1 MCINIYVCINI
12 YMYMFSARPCVSL
25 PASSMRLRDSVPAC
39 LSLCPCLCLRLI
51 WVLSLSVCVYVCVC
65 VRMCV
70 CARANHFIILHSKE
84 IPMRNSKHPSLWA
97 NVLEQLMALIN
108 FMSFMS
114 LVIRHFIENM
124 SFLSFMSR
132 HFISCR
138 LIQTE
143 RFCSNRTYKMAGHGK
158 VISYKMILVIDL
170 IWAWRPTMP

>member
-1 MCINIYVCINI
+1 MCINIYVCIYI
-12 YMYMFSARPCVSL
+12 CICLARVHASLSLPLACVCATLYLPVSACVRVYVCVS
-25 PASSMRLRDSVPAC
+25 SGSC
-39 LSLCPCLCLRLI
+39 
-51 WVLSLSVCVYVCVC
+51 LSVCTFVC

-108 FMSFMS
+108 FMS

-143 RFCSNRTYKMAGHGK
+143 RFCSNRTIVFEQTDCFCEHVSGC
-158 VISYKMILVIDL
+158 
-170 IWAWRPTMP
+170 

>member
-1 MCINIYVCINI
+1 
-12 YMYMFSARPCVSL
+12 MFSARPCVSL

-51 WVLSLSVCVYVCVC
+51 WVLSLCVCVYVCVC
-65 VRMCV
+65 VCTHVCV

-108 FMSFMS
+108 FMS

-143 RFCSNRTYKMAGHGK
+143 RFCSNRTIVFEQTDCFCEHVSGC
-158 VISYKMILVIDL
+158 
-170 IWAWRPTMP
+170 